1 MELIKDKKDIENS
14 LMNLLEKYSIQVN
27 GSIQL
32 FGRSKPGVLNL
43 QPGYEF
49 LESHEE
55 NNPVP
60 LLTWRMRRKF
70 IELEKILADNVV
82 EEPCLFRISC
92 RASID
97 KWSLSSILYRELDLC
112 EFIGNGKIVSL
123 QATINESEV
132 ANLIVKLDNSILC
145 SIEVSTQ
152 LPHNSVLQDR
162 HEVIGRRGVASD
174 LVVDTQV
181 GQSSVYTFTEQG
193 EITYTDTDMELFG
206 FDNDQ
211 IDHIRAAFQVLKEP
225 GLIDEW
231 QQQHEHL
238 VYLLNAVFE
247 SGKKTQ
253 KINLKTECI
262 YTHETN

>member
-1 MELIKDKKDIENS
+1 MELIKNQKDVENS
-14 LMNLLEKYSIQVN
+14 LMDLLDRYSIPVS
-27 GSIQL
+27 GPIQL
-32 FGRSKPGVLNL
+32 FGSFKSESLNL

-49 LESHEE
+49 VEIHGDRQ
-55 NNPVP
+55 VP

-70 IELEKILADNVV
+70 IELKKIVTDNVV

-92 RASID
+92 RGSID
-97 KWSLSSILYRELDLC
+97 KWNLSSLLYRELDLC
-112 EFIGNGKIVSL
+112 EFIGNGKIVSV
-123 QATINESEV
+123 QAIINVNEV
-132 ANLIVKLDNSILC
+132 ANLIVKLDNGILC
-145 SIEVSTQ
+145 SIEISIQ
-152 LPHNSVLQDR
+152 LPCTSPLQDR

-181 GQSSVYTFTEQG
+181 AQSSVYTFTEKG

-211 IDHIRAAFQVLKEP
+211 IDHIRAAFQILKTP

-231 QQQHEHL
+231 RRQHIHL
-238 VYLLNAVFE
+238 VYLLNTVFE
-247 SGKKTQ
+247 SGKKLE
-253 KINLKTECI
+253 KINLGTEST